1 MLLVH
6 GTSVHWAAGD
16 PKVCYTQEVLL
27 HVGHR
32 CCRFRS
38 LSSLFRIHWHPSIGT
53 LGLSAAFDRSPSP
66 VSFVFVFF
74 SLPRG

>member
-6 GTSVHWAAGD
+6 GASVHWAAGD
-16 PKVCYTQEVLL
+16 PQVRHTQEVLL

-38 LSSLFRIHWHPSIGT
+38 LSSLFPIRGHPSIGT
-53 LGLSAAFDRSPSP
+53 LGLSA
-66 VSFVFVFF
+66 V
-74 SLPRG
+74 